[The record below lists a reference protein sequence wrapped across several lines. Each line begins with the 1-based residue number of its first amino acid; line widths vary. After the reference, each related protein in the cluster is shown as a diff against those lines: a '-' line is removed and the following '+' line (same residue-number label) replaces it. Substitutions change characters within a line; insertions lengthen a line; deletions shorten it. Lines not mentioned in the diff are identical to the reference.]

1 MFGFGKEEP
10 VQQSPESKAATKSL
24 KALEVEVL
32 GLKSKLVTMRREC
45 DKAEAERDGLRI
57 EKRDL
62 TEQVLD
68 IKMERKT
75 ELEDLKLKQK
85 ISDDEIKHH
94 IKLKEERQE
103 LEYEKKV
110 QVIEREKMD
119 AILEIKVEYHGKME
133 TQLEKQLTEG
143 NKRYTEILERLPNVN
158 ASLNVK
164 NLSVEKKE

>member
-1 MFGFGKEEP
+1 MYIGFGERPKLTKTEDGT
-10 VQQSPESKAATKSL
+10 AIKSL

-62 TEQVLD
+62 KEEVLD

-119 AILEIKVEYHGKME
+119 AILKVKDEYRDKTEAQMQE
-133 TQLEKQLTEG
+133 QLTG
-143 NKRYTEILERLPNVN
+143 MKGMYSEILERLPNVN
-158 ASLNVK
+158 ASLDVK
-164 NLSVEKKE
+164 NLNVKREE